1 MCEPGARGTLV
12 VMTSSDTLDDMA
24 TPAPGPAA
32 QPPRR
37 LRRVHEGRIGAG
49 VAAGL
54 GRYFGLDP
62 VLFRVLFAT
71 SAFFGGAGVIAYLIG
86 WAAIPD
92 ERTEHAAVDGWFDA
106 LRRRRV
112 PLWVVTVV
120 GGFLLWSVAFSW
132 WAPGRFL
139 PVLAVIVLVLFFIT
153 RREGGPAA
161 PDWSEPAPAAGTTP
175 VDLRKHPAEE
185 PTAPNRPVPGA
196 PTWVADGRSWFDDA
210 RAAGRARRRRAHPVR
225 VATLCALVLAFTC
238 LGIADAITGIAI
250 QAYFWTGL
258 VIVVLGLLGGLA
270 LRRTPVSLAL
280 LALPFA
286 VGAIA
291 FAGSPASFSDGIGQR
306 QWTPTG
312 APASQY
318 RLAIGQG
325 VLDLRSMDPATKPV
339 HIDVTMGAGRTLII
353 LPTSMKATVDAN
365 VQFGHITADD
375 GSGDHDGVGTAYTVK
390 PPAGATG
397 QPVTI
402 DVHLSDGEIAVDRR

>member
-1 MCEPGARGTLV
+1 
-12 VMTSSDTLDDMA
+12 MTTSDTLDDM
-24 TPAPGPAA
+24 PAPAPEPAA
-32 QPPRR
+32 QQPRR

-71 SAFFGGAGVIAYLIG
+71 AAFFGGAGVIAYLIA

-92 ERTEHAAVDGWFDA
+92 ERTEHAAVDQWFDS
-106 LRRRRV
+106 LRQRRV
-112 PLWVVTVV
+112 PLWVVTIV
-120 GGFLLWSVAFSW
+120 GGFLLWSIAFSW

-153 RREGGPAA
+153 RRESA
-161 PDWSEPAPAAGTTP
+161 PGAHDWSDPPPQAPAAP
-175 VDLRKHPAEE
+175 VDLRKHPQEE
-185 PTAPNRPVPGA
+185 PTTPNSPARTA
-196 PTWVADGRSWFDDA
+196 PTWVTDGRSWFDDA

-225 VATLCALVLAFTC
+225 VATLSALVLAFTG

-258 VIVVLGLLGGLA
+258 VIVVVGLLAGLV
-270 LRRTPVSLAL
+270 LRRTPISLAV
-280 LALPFA
+280 LALPLA

-291 FAGSPASFSDGIGQR
+291 FAGSSASFSDGIGQ
-306 QWTPTG
+306 QEWTPTG
-312 APASQY
+312 APASDY
-318 RLAIGQG
+318 RLAVGQG
-325 VLDLRSMDPATKPV
+325 VLDLRSMATPTKPV

-353 LPTSMKATVDAN
+353 LPESMNAKVAAKVH
-365 VQFGHITADD
+365 FGHITADD
-375 GSGDHDGVGTAYTVK
+375 GTGDHHDGIGVQHTVK
-390 PPAGATG
+390 PPATAKG

-402 DVHLSDGEIAVDRR
+402 DVHLSDGEVAVDRR

>member
-1 MCEPGARGTLV
+1 
-12 VMTSSDTLDDMA
+12 MTTSDTLDDM
-24 TPAPGPAA
+24 PAPAPEPPA
-32 QPPRR
+32 QPRR

-71 SAFFGGAGVIAYLIG
+71 SAFFGGAGVIAYLIA

-92 ERTEHAAVDGWFDA
+92 EHTEHAAVDGWFDA

-112 PLWVVTVV
+112 PLWLVTIV

-139 PVLAVIVLVLFFIT
+139 PVLAVIVLVLFLIT
-153 RREGGPAA
+153 RRESGPAA
-161 PDWSEPAPAAGTTP
+161 PDWSAPTEARPNTTT
-175 VDLRKHPAEE
+175 VDLRKHPDAAS
-185 PTAPNRPVPGA
+185 TAPAPASPSVPA
-196 PTWVADGRSWFDDA
+196 LASVVAGGRSWFDDA

-225 VATLCALVLAFTC
+225 VAVLSALVLAFTG
-238 LGIADAITGIAI
+238 LGIADAITGIPI

-258 VIVVLGLLGGLA
+258 VIVVVGLIVGLA
-270 LRRTPVSLAL
+270 LRRTPVSLAV

-291 FAGSPASFSDGIGQR
+291 FAGSSASFSDGIGQHE
-306 QWTPTG
+306 WTPTG

-325 VLDLRSMDPATKPV
+325 VLDLRSMDGPTKPV

-353 LPTSMKATVDAN
+353 LPESMKATVDAN
-365 VQFGHITADD
+365 VHFGHITADD
-375 GSGDHDGVGTAYTVK
+375 GTGDHHDGVGISHTVE
-390 PPAGATG
+390 PPAAATG

-402 DVHLSDGEIAVDRR
+402 DVHLSDGEITVDRQ